1 MGKQLLYANLLIVS
15 LGLGLTT
22 TRPSNVHADVT
33 PKTPTAQSDDQ
44 VDTNQSQQVV
54 LAKKE
59 AATDGD
65 KNAAGNDADA
75 EQLSG
80 TVDDKPAPDS
90 KGDDQQNGND
100 DGAGQ
105 NEAAGQNDD
114 ASDPDQLSN
123 GQGQDN
129 QGNADLEKN
138 NQSLTGS
145 RGQKASAIM
154 PESET
159 LTDDAPAVYA
169 TNAQVWMPDAA
180 LRNLVEQQLSQQ
192 LGQTVTDANL
202 NNFVDTSF
210 AIQSL
215 SLKANSLEGLQRFTN
230 LQAFVTHNTT
240 LPLAGMIDF
249 SFAPNLQSFSI
260 IGQNNW
266 NIALND
272 LLTTYFSGNKNIRIL
287 SILDAGLTGD
297 VTGLTA
303 YKNLESINLSENELT
318 GDIPSLTNWPKM
330 IKNGSI
336 ALINFS
342 RNHMTS
348 GFYKDSNTPYSIYS
362 STVQQVVAQTPYT
375 VSQVSQA
382 TGFNPFADN
391 LGGLQNTS
399 NGSAAKQVF
408 GFGKI
413 KGNIILG
420 YTPADI
426 TQQNIYS
433 LDLNGVTDGRQWFDF
448 VKDDSVIGYKLVA
461 KAGVKVPVGS
471 YVVYLMPMTYNKNSQ
486 LMNTSDYTSWFTFQV
501 KADPVVEPTTKPTDT
516 VTDGRVI
523 VQAIDDHGN
532 VLNQTI
538 LTGHVGDQFT
548 ATAPQLAGYQ
558 VIGATSTNGI
568 YTDADQN
575 VTFNYAEVVSDGAGD
590 KGTTATVI
598 RKKSGAADRV
608 VNSVAKKTTTKT
620 LSARATTHQVKSVAK
635 NHAVKPTV
643 AKATMALPQTDEQSG
658 GLKTVLAGLAVLF
671 TSLIFWRKEN

>member
-159 LTDDAPAVYA
+159 LTDDAPAVDA

>member
-33 PKTPTAQSDDQ
+33 PKTSTAQSDDQ

-105 NEAAGQNDD
+105 NDAAGQNDD

-159 LTDDAPAVYA
+159 LTDDAPAVDA

-202 NNFVDTSF
+202 NDFVDTSF

-330 IKNGSI
+330 IQNGSI

-399 NGSAAKQVF
+399 NGSAAKQAF

-575 VTFNYAEVVSDGAGD
+575 VTFNYAKVVSDGAGD

-608 VNSVAKKTTTKT
+608 VNSVVKKTTTKT

-635 NHAVKPTV
+635 HHAVKPTV